1 MANWL
6 ERAKREI
13 RETPCRPTA
22 NTAETQVSSVTAV
35 PHPSESGISGGG
47 FGSFGSTPSADFL
60 EIDAAIPRL
69 CDARGDGD
77 GNRAALLSNV
87 REYPPERWLWL
98 IGYFNAEAV
107 KYRAASGADD
117 DDRRHCA
124 VNLTPGGRCLAA
136 RRGEIAAS
144 RNYQPL
150 DDIPRRCE
158 GYAPKAGDPDQR
170 PGRER
175 WPGLT
180 IKGGDNGK

>member
-1 MANWL
+1 
-6 ERAKREI
+6 
-13 RETPCRPTA
+13 
-22 NTAETQVSSVTAV
+22 
-35 PHPSESGISGGG
+35 
-47 FGSFGSTPSADFL
+47 
-60 EIDAAIPRL
+60 
-69 CDARGDGD
+69 
-77 GNRAALLSNV
+77 
-87 REYPPERWLWL
+87 L

-124 VNLTPGGRCLAA
+124 ECVNLTPGGRCLAA

-150 DDIPRRCE
+150 EDIPRRCE
-158 GYAPKAGDPDQR
+158 GYAPKADDPDQR